1 MDGESDHYTPEL
13 TEKVLRVCQLVALRL
28 GYLMDDLVVVGG
40 LVPTLLTLGGAI
52 QMDDESESHVG
63 TTDLDIGLALAVLDG
78 DRYTEISRALEDA
91 GFAPDTSAQG
101 NPTPQRWRGPL
112 GVTIDFLMEPTPGD
126 EPGGIKRLEGN
137 RFSAFATP
145 GIALAFRDRVAVEIR
160 GPGPDG
166 AVSARMIGVCGPGAF
181 VVLKALA
188 FGSRTTD
195 KDAYDLH
202 YVLAHFG
209 DGMADVAERMR
220 PLLDSPAAQ
229 SAIEILRHDFADLDH
244 VGPVAVARFLNR
256 ADDDDLKRDVAGAV
270 HALLRA
276 LPPGDAATSHGPTR
290 HVGRP

>member
-1 MDGESDHYTPEL
+1 MDGGSSQYTPEL
-13 TEKVLRVCQLVALRL
+13 TEKVLSACQLVALRL

-40 LVPTLLTLGGAI
+40 LVPTLLTASNAI
-52 QMDDESESHVG
+52 QLDDEAERHVG

-91 GFAPDTSAQG
+91 GFAPGANAKD
-101 NPTPQRWRGPL
+101 NPTPQTWRGPL
-112 GVTIDFLMEPTPGD
+112 GVSVDFLMEPSPGD
-126 EPGGIKRLEGN
+126 EPGRVKWLEGN
-137 RFSAFATP
+137 RFGAFVTP
-145 GIALAFRDRVAVEIR
+145 GIALAFRDRVHV
-160 GPGPDG
+160 GLTGQSPDG
-166 AVSARMIGVCGPGAF
+166 ATSTRTVGVCGPGAF

-188 FGSRTTD
+188 YGSRGLD

-209 DGMADVAERMR
+209 DAVADVAERLR
-220 PLLDSPAAQ
+220 PLLDSPAAR

-256 ADDDDLKRDVAGAV
+256 AADDDLKRDVAGAV

-276 LPPGDAATSHGPTR
+276 LESKDAST
-290 HVGRP
+290 